1 MVRTRTARRIKRRK
15 RIMVRVVCLL
25 IGYVFGLFQ
34 TSYFIS
40 KSRGFDIRDFGSGNA
55 GTTNVFRTIGIKP
68 GLMTFIGDSLKC
80 LLAICHQNMPPN
92 WIPSLCWAF
101 KKEPI
106 RVAKSWP

>member
-40 KSRGFDIRDFGSGNA
+40 KS
-55 GTTNVFRTIGIKP
+55 
-68 GLMTFIGDSLKC
+68 
-80 LLAICHQNMPPN
+80 
-92 WIPSLCWAF
+92 
-101 KKEPI
+101 
-106 RVAKSWP
+106 